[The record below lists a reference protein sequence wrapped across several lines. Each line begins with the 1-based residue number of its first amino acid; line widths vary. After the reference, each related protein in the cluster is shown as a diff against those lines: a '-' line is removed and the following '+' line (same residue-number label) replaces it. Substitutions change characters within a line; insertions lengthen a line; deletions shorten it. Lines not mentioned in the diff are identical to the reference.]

1 MTIDEI
7 SRRYSAQPFVAFV
20 MHLADG
26 RAVPVLRQEFL
37 ARDPQGRTVS
47 VYQPDGTLTIVDVQ
61 RVTDLELKADN
72 QG

>member
-7 SRRYSAQPFVAFV
+7 RGRYNAQPFVPFV

-26 RAVPVLRQEFL
+26 RSVPVLHQEFL

-47 VYQPDGTLTIVDVQ
+47 VYQPGGSLNIVDALL
-61 RVTDLELKADN
+61 VTDLEIKAN
-72 QG
+72 QQG